1 MTIFLQIVR
10 RSVSQTCTVWVPT
23 FLLRTGESHISVTTL
38 NISKDCEDEE
48 DWCGAGKNADLI
60 TDLIMAACKSV
71 VVLCPNARRQTVK
84 VNPTTTLLQVCL
96 FLFTLRLSALKVLLV
111 HEEI

>member
-1 MTIFLQIVR
+1 
-10 RSVSQTCTVWVPT
+10 
-23 FLLRTGESHISVTTL
+23 
-38 NISKDCEDEE
+38 
-48 DWCGAGKNADLI
+48 
-60 TDLIMAACKSV
+60 MAACKSV

>member
-23 FLLRTGESHISVTTL
+23 FLLQTGESHISVTTL

-60 TDLIMAACKSV
+60 TDLIWRLVRVSLFSV
-71 VVLCPNARRQTVK
+71 LMRAGKP
-84 VNPTTTLLQVCL
+84 
-96 FLFTLRLSALKVLLV
+96 LK
-111 HEEI
+111 